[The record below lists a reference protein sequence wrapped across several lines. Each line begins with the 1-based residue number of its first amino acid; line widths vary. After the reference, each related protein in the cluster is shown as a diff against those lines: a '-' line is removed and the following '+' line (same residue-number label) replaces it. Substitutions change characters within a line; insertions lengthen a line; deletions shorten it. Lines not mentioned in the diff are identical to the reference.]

1 MKAALSQLNCPPIP
15 LALRERVF
23 LHEGV
28 LHISEELRG
37 NMALESFLSL
47 ARRQELTRHIWHS
60 VEDFDTARISIGAG
74 QAEAV
79 NAVQGRAIQLLFD
92 AFSQGAS
99 DVHVGYHATYG
110 TIRLRRMGML
120 EEQGRVLGGEE
131 TITLIRAIYQSM
143 TDASSPQFIASERQE
158 GRIVNREFLPPT
170 VHSVRVHTEPLECA
184 SGYGTLMNL
193 RLLYDK
199 TAADGP
205 LSNRLEVLGYPQQDR
220 PKLAQL
226 AQRTGLTLVAG
237 PTGHGKSTLLK
248 HVIEAQALEY
258 PERSFLSIE
267 DPPEYPLR
275 RVNQI
280 MVGSDSELRGK
291 AYQQAI
297 AGAMRADP
305 DVIMIGEVRFPE
317 AASSAVDAALTG
329 HTVWTTVHAGS
340 AFGIM
345 ARMRSLLTAAN
356 FADPMEYLCDP
367 SIIAGLVYQ
376 RLVPV
381 LCPHCKVLLTEAM
394 RADSATRKRCVEP
407 ALPALQRL
415 RRTDIPLDAVYL
427 RGMGCSQCQ
436 NMGIFGLTVAA
447 EVVVTDA
454 SLMHLLRKHDMEGAV
469 RYWREEQGGVSAL
482 ARGLQLIEKGQLDPV
497 LAESRLGM
505 LLDQEVRRPK
515 DVSGVTQMQS
525 AQAQQMNAEQIATRV
540 TQ

>member
-1 MKAALSQLNCPPIP
+1 MTAALPHLQCPSIP
-15 LALRERVF
+15 GPLGKRVF
-23 LHEGV
+23 VHEGV

-47 ARRQELTRHIWHS
+47 ARRQEITRQEWHS
-60 VEDFDTARISIGAG
+60 VDEFDAVRIAAG
-74 QAEAV
+74 SAQVEAV
-79 NAVQGRAIQLLFD
+79 NAVQGRAISMLFE
-92 AFSQGAS
+92 AFKQGAS
-99 DVHVGYHATYG
+99 DIHIGYHATYG
-110 TIRLRRMGML
+110 TIHLRRMGML
-120 EEQGRVLGGEE
+120 EAEGRVLGGDD

-184 SGYGTLMNL
+184 SGYGTLMTL

-205 LSNRLEVLGYPQQDR
+205 LVQRLEVLGYPQAEH

-248 HVIEAQALEY
+248 HVIEAQALEH

-275 RVNQI
+275 RVNQVL
-280 MVGSDSELRGK
+280 VGSDNELRGK

-345 ARMRSLLTAAN
+345 GRMRSLLTAAK

-367 SIIAGLVYQ
+367 SIIAGLIYQ
-376 RLVPV
+376 RLLPV
-381 LCPHCKVLLTEAM
+381 LCPHCKMALTDAM
-394 RADSATRKRCVEP
+394 RADATTRRASVEP

-415 RRTDIPLDAVYL
+415 RRAGVALDTVQL
-427 RGMGCSQCQ
+427 RGAGCSQCQ
-436 NMGIFGLTVAA
+436 GMGISNLTVAA

-454 SLMHLLRKHDMEGAV
+454 PLLHLLRRKDMEGAM
-469 RYWREEQGGVSAL
+469 RYWRQELGGVSAL
-482 ARGLQLIEKGQLDPV
+482 ARTLQLIEKGQVDPV

-505 LLDQEVRRPK
+505 LLDQEVRPAK
-515 DVSGVTQMQS
+515 DVSAVQEAQR
-525 AQAQQMNAEQIATRV
+525 AQANHLSAEQLATRI

>member
-1 MKAALSQLNCPPIP
+1 MKAALSHLSCPPIP
-15 LALRERVF
+15 AALRERVF

-47 ARRQELTRHIWHS
+47 ARRQELTRQIWHS
-60 VEDFDTARISIGAG
+60 VEEFDTVRIGTGVG

-79 NAVQGRAIQLLFD
+79 NAVQGQAIQLLFD
-92 AFSQGAS
+92 AFSRGAS
-99 DVHVGYHATYG
+99 DIHVGYHATYG
-110 TIRLRRMGML
+110 TIRLRCMGML

-143 TDASSPQFIASERQE
+143 TDAGSPQFVASERQE

-205 LSNRLEVLGYPQQDR
+205 LANRLEVLGYPQQDR

-248 HVIEAQALEY
+248 HVIEAQAQEY

-317 AASSAVDAALTG
+317 AAGSAVDAALTG

-367 SIIAGLVYQ
+367 SIIAGLIYQ

-381 LCPHCKVLLTEAM
+381 LCPHCKILLTDAM
-394 RADSATRKRCVEP
+394 RADSTARKHSVEP

-415 RRTDIPLDAVYL
+415 RRTGLALDTVYL
-427 RGMGCSQCQ
+427 RGMGCSRCQ
-436 NMGIFGLTVAA
+436 NMGISGLTVAA

-454 SLMHLLRKHDMEGAV
+454 TLMHLLRKHDMAGAM
-469 RYWREEQGGVSAL
+469 RYWREELGGVSAL
-482 ARGLQLIEKGQLDPV
+482 ARCLQLIEKGQVDPG

-505 LLDQEVRRPK
+505 LLDQEVRQPK
-515 DVSGVTQMQS
+515 DISGVTQAQS
-525 AQAQQMNAEQIATRV
+525 AQAEQLNAGQIATRL

>member
-1 MKAALSQLNCPPIP
+1 MHAAMSTLNCPPIP
-15 LALRERVF
+15 SALRERVF
-23 LHEGV
+23 LHEGM

-47 ARRQELTRHIWHS
+47 ARRQEVTQQVWHA
-60 VEDFDTARISIGAG
+60 VEDFDAVRISSGTG

-79 NAVQGRAIQLLFD
+79 NAVQGQAIQMLFN
-92 AFSQGAS
+92 AFSLGAS
-99 DVHVGYHATYG
+99 DIHVGYHATYG

-143 TDASSPQFIASERQE
+143 TDAASPQFIGSERQE

-184 SGYGTLMNL
+184 SGEGTLMTL

-199 TAADGP
+199 TAAEGP
-205 LSNRLEVLGYPQQDR
+205 LLHRLEVLGYPAQER
-220 PKLAQL
+220 PRLAQL

-248 HVIEAQALEY
+248 HVIEAQALEH
-258 PERSFLSIE
+258 PENSFLSIE

-275 RVNQI
+275 RVNQV
-280 MVGSDSELRGK
+280 MVGSDNEFRGK

-329 HTVWTTVHAGS
+329 HTVWTSIHAGS

-345 ARMRSLLTAAN
+345 GRMRSLLTAAK

-367 SIIAGLVYQ
+367 SIIAGLIYQ

-381 LCPHCKVLLTEAM
+381 LCPHCKISLTDAM
-394 RADSATRKRCVEP
+394 RADSDTRKRCVEP
-407 ALPALQRL
+407 VLPALQRL
-415 RRTDIPLDAVYL
+415 RRTGTPLDGVQL
-427 RGMGCSQCQ
+427 RGMGCGMCQ
-436 NMGIFGLTVAA
+436 HIGISGLTVAA
-447 EVVVTDA
+447 EVVVTDTH
-454 SLMHLLRKHDMEGAV
+454 LMHLLRKHNVEGAMA
-469 RYWREEQGGVSAL
+469 YWRHELGGKSSL
-482 ARGLQLIEKGQLDPV
+482 ARALQLIEKGQLDPGI
-497 LAESRLGM
+497 AESRMGM
-505 LLDQEVRRPK
+505 LLDQEVERPK
-515 DVSGVTQMQS
+515 DISGVTQAQH
-525 AQAQQMNAEQIATRV
+525 AQARHIEAEQIATRV